1 MKLKLNLTLLI
12 ALTIVSPS
20 LLKGQV
26 VKKLGSDSVI
36 VLTLKQGRA
45 INTMIDS
52 LEKQSLIKSD
62 SILTFKK
69 YVERYTDS
77 IASINR
83 QINTQK
89 IDYYAL
95 KETLTAQNRVN
106 LDTLNDYKNRY
117 YKNIEIY
124 NKYEK
129 STDFELKL
137 HRLNSILFA
146 FLTFF
151 AFSQI
156 K

>member
-1 MKLKLNLTLLI
+1 MTLLI

-26 VKKLGSDSVI
+26 VKKLGNDSVI

-45 INTMIDS
+45 INNMIDS
-52 LEKQSLIKSD
+52 LEKQSFIKSD

-83 QINTQK
+83 KINTQI

-106 LDTLNDYKNRY
+106 IDTLNDYKNRY

-129 STDFELKL
+129 STEFELKL

>member
-1 MKLKLNLTLLI
+1 MTLLI

-26 VKKLGSDSVI
+26 VKKLGNDSVI

-45 INTMIDS
+45 INNMIDS

-69 YVERYTDS
+69 YVERYIDS

-95 KETLTAQNRVN
+95 KETLTVQNRVN

>member
-1 MKLKLNLTLLI
+1 LTLLI

-45 INTMIDS
+45 INNMIDS
-52 LEKQSLIKSD
+52 LEKQSFIKSD

-83 QINTQK
+83 KINTQI

>member
-1 MKLKLNLTLLI
+1 LTLLI

-26 VKKLGSDSVI
+26 VKKLGNDSVI

-45 INTMIDS
+45 INNMIDS
-52 LEKQSLIKSD
+52 LEKQSFIKSD

-83 QINTQK
+83 KINTQI

-95 KETLTAQNRVN
+95 KDTLMAQNRVN
-106 LDTLNDYKNRY
+106 IDTLNDYKNRY

-129 STDFELKL
+129 STEFELKL

>member
-1 MKLKLNLTLLI
+1 
-12 ALTIVSPS
+12 
-20 LLKGQV
+20 V

-45 INTMIDS
+45 INNMIDS

-62 SILTFKK
+62 SILTYKK
-69 YVERYTDS
+69 YFDKYTDS

-83 QINTQK
+83 QINTHK

-95 KETLTAQNRVN
+95 KETLTTQNRVN

-129 STDFELKL
+129 STEFELKL